1 MPSRARG
8 SRQTGPAPAACAD
21 ADRLNPARP
30 RRRRPASRGR
40 QYRRLAPRR
49 ALAEPGATGVPVNP
63 QRLMPGPAV
72 GTDLQPQVVV
82 ADQTQ
87 LGPPAPAALEQQ
99 GQDVARRL
107 FVEGEAQI
115 AVAAALALQRGPQ
128 RLVGPHGDDVR
139 RVRRGVHAQAGDL
152 LDLLRQA
159 EGQGRPD
166 AFAADQ
172 HLLAIQHHGQQAVR
186 RRNRQPAAPLM
197 SQQTARREGRPL
209 IARRFFRQDVERPLG
224 RIDGLIADRAADHG
238 GLDQGV
244 QTGQGL
250 VQGHVFLQLSR
261 RQIRQAQPRAGVV
274 VHGGLQRLRP
284 QSAQATSTGA
294 SIRSNL
300 RQSRE
305 FSGIGGVERAIDTR
319 RASAFGRMRPRSTG
333 PAPAR

>member
-1 MPSRARG
+1 
-8 SRQTGPAPAACAD
+8 
-21 ADRLNPARP
+21 
-30 RRRRPASRGR
+30 
-40 QYRRLAPRR
+40 
-49 ALAEPGATGVPVNP
+49 
-63 QRLMPGPAV
+63 MPGPAV

-82 ADQTQ
+82 TDQTQ

-99 GQDVARRL
+99 RQDVARRL
-107 FVEGEAQI
+107 FVEGETQI

-139 RVRRGVHAQAGDL
+139 RVRRGVHAQTGDL

-172 HLLAIQHHGQQAVR
+172 YLLAIQHHGQQAVR

-197 SQQTARREGRPL
+197 SQQAARRMRRPVR
-209 IARRFFRQDVERPLG
+209 ARRRLRQDIERALG
-224 RIDGLIADRAADHG
+224 RVGRLYRRGAADHRR
-238 GLDQGV
+238 LDQDV
-244 QTGQGL
+244 QTSQGFI
-250 VQGHVFLQLSR
+250 QGHMFLQLSG
-261 RQIRQAQPRAGVV
+261 RQIRQAQSRAGVIA
-274 VHGGLQRLRP
+274 HGGLQRLRP
-284 QSAQATSTGA
+284 QSGQAPGPGA
-294 SIRSNL
+294 PIRSTQ

-305 FSGIGGVERAIDTR
+305 FSGIGRVERAIDAR